1 MLEGD
6 LDNVNSVA
14 FSPDGKQVVSGSWD
28 KTVRLWNAGTGAALQ
43 MLEGHSSGVISV
55 TFSPDMTAQ
64 PMYSLLNEDEDEV
77 RLITIL
83 PYVAR
88 LSLVECTL
96 EILSLKALTAEY
108 RDFSSASNY
117 KGRKQVVEWTN
128 MKNVQSSTSAN
139 DIVLD
144 KHNPDHQSHRFTWG
158 DYAAL
163 SYVWGD
169 PADTKAIILNGAVV
183 RVQRN
188 LEAVLRTLSSR
199 AEFHGN
205 YRLWVDAICINQN
218 DMKEKSRQ
226 ILKMRTVYG
235 NASEVVAW
243 LGEEVDDSSKAFDL
257 LQVFNDARTKDCG
270 QLLEERLREDHE
282 YLGFGGWKA
291 LHELMHREYWFR
303 LWIIQEVVLG
313 SSAGVVCCG
322 NRVIPWKTFC
332 QGIGFL
338 FEYLWTVKDP
348 IFAWEARRGS
358 LTENAAWGT
367 TSLHLVFRDLWV
379 LSRNEEDAG
388 NDHLSFGQLLDLGKS
403 GKSQDKR
410 DKVYG
415 LIGMMDPLVA
425 ESVIP
430 DYTFAPSKV
439 YAAIAKTFIS
449 VHGNLEAIREG
460 NPWGKTRSPS
470 WAADWTW
477 NGRIRFARITA
488 YINGPFW
495 RPKGLPPD
503 YRLALPYSASGEK
516 PMEACFSDD
525 GLYLTC
531 RGFLVDEVDG
541 LSAREDGYFAWAE
554 RTIHQPKSEKNA
566 YGSSE
571 GVIEALYRTLV
582 LDRVAG
588 GVRAS
593 QRHAAILTMPSE
605 FWKAVPQFRRLG
617 WTWLSNQ
624 EGYYFR
630 WSGWRLANSDMTV
643 LGKRLDEYFSEMIP
657 QDANEYDHTEAYS
670 CNNRTGQG
678 RRFITT
684 MNGYIGWGPDNMYDN
699 DQNQVQPGDKIAI
712 LFGCSTPIVVR
723 PQGGYFQVLGEA
735 YIHGL
740 MDGEAIA
747 FPETGRHQAQF
758 FTFK

>member
-1 MLEGD
+1 
-6 LDNVNSVA
+6 
-14 FSPDGKQVVSGSWD
+14 
-28 KTVRLWNAGTGAALQ
+28 
-43 MLEGHSSGVISV
+43 
-55 TFSPDMTAQ
+55 
-64 PMYSLLNEDEDEV
+64 
-77 RLITIL
+77 
-83 PYVAR
+83 
-88 LSLVECTL
+88 
-96 EILSLKALTAEY
+96 
-108 RDFSSASNY
+108 
-117 KGRKQVVEWTN
+117 
-128 MKNVQSSTSAN
+128 
-139 DIVLD
+139 
-144 KHNPDHQSHRFTWG
+144 
-158 DYAAL
+158 
-163 SYVWGD
+163 
-169 PADTKAIILNGAVV
+169 
-183 RVQRN
+183 
-188 LEAVLRTLSSR
+188 
-199 AEFHGN
+199 
-205 YRLWVDAICINQN
+205 
-218 DMKEKSRQ
+218 
-226 ILKMRTVYG
+226 
-235 NASEVVAW
+235 
-243 LGEEVDDSSKAFDL
+243 
-257 LQVFNDARTKDCG
+257 
-270 QLLEERLREDHE
+270 
-282 YLGFGGWKA
+282 
-291 LHELMHREYWFR
+291 
-303 LWIIQEVVLG
+303 
-313 SSAGVVCCG
+313 
-322 NRVIPWKTFC
+322 
-332 QGIGFL
+332 
-338 FEYLWTVKDP
+338 
-348 IFAWEARRGS
+348 
-358 LTENAAWGT
+358 
-367 TSLHLVFRDLWV
+367 
-379 LSRNEEDAG
+379 
-388 NDHLSFGQLLDLGKS
+388 
-403 GKSQDKR
+403 
-410 DKVYG
+410 
-415 LIGMMDPLVA
+415 
-425 ESVIP
+425 
-430 DYTFAPSKV
+430 
-439 YAAIAKTFIS
+439 
-449 VHGNLEAIREG
+449 
-460 NPWGKTRSPS
+460 
-470 WAADWTW
+470 
-477 NGRIRFARITA
+477 
-488 YINGPFW
+488 
-495 RPKGLPPD
+495 
-503 YRLALPYSASGEK
+503 
-516 PMEACFSDD
+516 MEACFSDD

>member
-6 LDNVNSVA
+6 LDNVNSVAFSPDGKQVVSGSYDKTVRLWDAVTGAVLQTLEGHSSGVNSVA

-243 LGEEVDDSSKAFDL
+243 LGEEVDDSSK
-257 LQVFNDARTKDCG
+257 CSMMP
-270 QLLEERLREDHE
+270 ER
-282 YLGFGGWKA
+282 KT
-291 LHELMHREYWFR
+291 
-303 LWIIQEVVLG
+303 VG
-313 SSAGVVCCG
+313 S
-322 NRVIPWKTFC
+322 F
-332 QGIGFL
+332 
-338 FEYLWTVKDP
+338 
-348 IFAWEARRGS
+348 
-358 LTENAAWGT
+358 
-367 TSLHLVFRDLWV
+367 
-379 LSRNEEDAG
+379 
-388 NDHLSFGQLLDLGKS
+388 
-403 GKSQDKR
+403 
-410 DKVYG
+410 
-415 LIGMMDPLVA
+415 
-425 ESVIP
+425 
-430 DYTFAPSKV
+430 
-439 YAAIAKTFIS
+439 
-449 VHGNLEAIREG
+449 
-460 NPWGKTRSPS
+460 
-470 WAADWTW
+470 
-477 NGRIRFARITA
+477 
-488 YINGPFW
+488 
-495 RPKGLPPD
+495 
-503 YRLALPYSASGEK
+503 
-516 PMEACFSDD
+516 
-525 GLYLTC
+525 
-531 RGFLVDEVDG
+531 
-541 LSAREDGYFAWAE
+541 
-554 RTIHQPKSEKNA
+554 
-566 YGSSE
+566 
-571 GVIEALYRTLV
+571 
-582 LDRVAG
+582 
-588 GVRAS
+588 
-593 QRHAAILTMPSE
+593 
-605 FWKAVPQFRRLG
+605 
-617 WTWLSNQ
+617 
-624 EGYYFR
+624 
-630 WSGWRLANSDMTV
+630 
-643 LGKRLDEYFSEMIP
+643 
-657 QDANEYDHTEAYS
+657 
-670 CNNRTGQG
+670 
-678 RRFITT
+678 
-684 MNGYIGWGPDNMYDN
+684 
-699 DQNQVQPGDKIAI
+699 
-712 LFGCSTPIVVR
+712 
-723 PQGGYFQVLGEA
+723 
-735 YIHGL
+735 
-740 MDGEAIA
+740 
-747 FPETGRHQAQF
+747 
-758 FTFK
+758 